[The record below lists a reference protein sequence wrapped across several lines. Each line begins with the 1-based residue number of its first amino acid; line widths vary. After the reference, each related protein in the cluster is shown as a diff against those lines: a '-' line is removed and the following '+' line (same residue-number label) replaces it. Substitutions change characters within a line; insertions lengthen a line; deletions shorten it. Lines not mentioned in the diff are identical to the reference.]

1 MTELLPLSVGVGLAV
16 GLLFTEFLGIASGG
30 LIVPGYVALAMT
42 RPFDL
47 VATIGVA
54 LATFAVVRALS
65 TFMIIY
71 GRRRTALMILIGYLL
86 GMLVRQWSGLWTTDF
101 EVIGFIIPGLISI
114 WMDRQGVLET
124 LASLTIVSIVVR
136 LILLLLVGQELL
148 P

>member
-42 RPFDL
+42 RPYDL
-47 VATIGVA
+47 VATLTVSVS
-54 LATFAVVRALS
+54 TFAVVRAMS

-86 GMLVRQWSGLWTTDF
+86 GMLVRQWSGLWSTDF
-101 EVIGFIIPGLISI
+101 DIIGFVIPGLISI

-136 LILLLLVGQELL
+136 LLLMFFVGQELL